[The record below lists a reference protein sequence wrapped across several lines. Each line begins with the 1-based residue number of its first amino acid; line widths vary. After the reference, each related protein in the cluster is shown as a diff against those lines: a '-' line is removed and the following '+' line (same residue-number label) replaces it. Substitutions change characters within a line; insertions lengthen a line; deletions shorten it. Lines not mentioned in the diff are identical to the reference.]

1 MFGPASYGTAKLDS
15 LVDQIIRLQFER
27 IQTAPPQD
35 LIQEQR
41 GREVEVAK
49 AKLNLLNIQ
58 YQQKQKDYRDLQAET
73 LKVIRGA
80 SRLNV
85 DLLNSVAEETT
96 AHISELEQQ
105 IAAAET
111 ELRELVSGADQ
122 VKRDYAQL
130 MNWATLY
137 DNCSFEAKK
146 MIAAQ
151 FIKAV
156 RVKRSYELEIEFN
169 VSFSSFSGST

>member
-1 MFGPASYGTAKLDS
+1 MAPRKLDS

-58 YQQKQKDYRDLQAET
+58 YQQKQKDNRDLQAET

-80 SRLNV
+80 CRLNV
-85 DLLNSVAEETT
+85 DLLNSVAEETN
-96 AHISELEQQ
+96 
-105 IAAAET
+105 
-111 ELRELVSGADQ
+111 RADQ
-122 VKRDYAQL
+122 RTGTA
-130 MNWATLY
+130 
-137 DNCSFEAKK
+137 E
-146 MIAAQ
+146 
-151 FIKAV
+151 
-156 RVKRSYELEIEFN
+156 
-169 VSFSSFSGST
+169 